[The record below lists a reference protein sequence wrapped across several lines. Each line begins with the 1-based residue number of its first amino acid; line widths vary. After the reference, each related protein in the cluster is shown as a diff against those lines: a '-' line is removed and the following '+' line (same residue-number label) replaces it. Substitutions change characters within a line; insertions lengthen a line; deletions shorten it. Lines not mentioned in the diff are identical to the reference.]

1 MQTITVNVSM
11 LTYPVLCVDFTVLTF
26 QYLGTQP
33 LPTLSMGTN
42 FLNDEEFS
50 IIATYTSDIAQP
62 GTFPYQ
68 LKVSYNGSQESAK
81 TYQFNVIIVA
91 CPLEAIKTTPEIPI
105 SVDYVTTTPD
115 LDIGYYHFEQLFL
128 CDYAWP
134 DYPDT
139 ETVISMP
146 SFVTRDETTKHF
158 IINCFDDNSL
168 DGTHVFFIMYEV
180 DWADETGPQKFL

>member
-1 MQTITVNVSM
+1 M

-42 FLNDEEFS
+42 FLNDEEVS

-68 LKVSYNGSQESAK
+68 LKVSYNGSPESAK

-115 LDIGYYHFEQLFL
+115 LDIGYYQFE
-128 CDYAWP
+128 
-134 DYPDT
+134 
-139 ETVISMP
+139 
-146 SFVTRDETTKHF
+146 
-158 IINCFDDNSL
+158 
-168 DGTHVFFIMYEV
+168 
-180 DWADETGPQKFL
+180 